1 MKNEFRILKN
11 LKEFILS
18 LDDVI
23 ILFPKSEKVLKD
35 KIKLTSFEAFEC
47 LNLANIKND
56 KLNYQQELIVKL
68 SLLDFYF
75 EIALKKHY
83 LSIKQCEKICN
94 KLSVIS
100 KMVYG
105 WIKNEK

>member
-47 LNLANIKND
+47 LNLAN
-56 KLNYQQELIVKL
+56 
-68 SLLDFYF
+68 
-75 EIALKKHY
+75 LKKHY

-94 KLSVIS
+94 KLNVIS